1 MLYVNYISIKLGEKR
16 SIRIKGC
23 KSKNYILPLNSCF
36 PGGAVVKNS
45 PANEGDSR
53 DMDYIAGSERSPGGG
68 HGNTLQYFCLENPM
82 DRGAWRAAS
91 HMAAKSLTW
100 LSRHVS
106 ALWALLFIF
115 PKFISETL
123 RRNISCFPRH
133 FPEPQIFFCQSVL
146 QFLSRFE
153 PRVEQKHLTVFKKI
167 YINLIMKLPPSSEK
181 TVVVDKSSWY
191 TFLFYLILCSYKFLS
206 FCIWLRILTNFW
218 NLYFGS
224 WDELI

>member
-1 MLYVNYISIKLGEKR
+1 MLYINYISIKLGERR

-23 KSKNYILPLNSCF
+23 KSRNILPLNSCL

-53 DMDYIAGSERSPGGG
+53 DMDSIPGSGRSPGGG
-68 HGNTLQYFCLENPM
+68 HGNTLQYSC
-82 DRGAWRAAS
+82 WRIPWTEEPGGLPS
-91 HMAAKSLTW
+91 TW
-100 LSRHVS
+100 PQRVWHD
-106 ALWALLFIF
+106 WAGTRPHCGLYFF
-115 PKFISETL
+115 FFFSKFILETL

-133 FPEPQIFFCQSVL
+133 FSEPQIFFCQSVL

-167 YINLIMKLPPSSEK
+167 YVNLIIKLPPSSKK

-191 TFLFYLILCSYKFLS
+191 TFFFCLILCSYKFLS
-206 FCIWLRILTNFW
+206 FCIWWRILTNFQ
-218 NLYFGS
+218 NLFFGS